1 MNDLPLVLVTVGTDH
16 HRFDRLIEWVDRWFD
31 EMGRGR
37 VRCVAQHGASRAPEH
52 AEPRDFL
59 DHVELLELMGAASAV
74 VTHAGASTIGEA
86 RRLGRLPVIVPRD
99 PALDEIVD
107 GHQIDF
113 LRRIE
118 EKGLVA
124 ACATEKDLRT
134 RLDRLLDEPDA
145 FLLAEGD
152 SGAVQAAAVQRTG
165 SLIDTLMNVRAKT
178 PEGTAVEGPAVEAE
192 QAEGTGEAD
201 GFPSV
206 TVVVAT
212 RDRPELLRV
221 ALDSIVAQ
229 DYPGDVDVLVVHD
242 QSEIDDTVAVDKP
255 GRRISVMSNTRVAG
269 LAGARNSGI
278 LAAAGD
284 LVAFCDDDDRWLPGK
299 LTAQVAALRSAPGA
313 GLACCGIRV
322 LYDDTK
328 VDRTLDR
335 GEVAFTDLLRSR
347 LTELHPST
355 FLLRRDALIE
365 RIGLVSE
372 EVPGSHGEDYEF
384 LLRAARDAPIVNVPD
399 VHVEVLWHK
408 RSYFAQRWRVI
419 AEALTWLLERFPEFR
434 LMPAGYGRIAGQIAF
449 AEAASGRRRAA
460 LRWVRRTV
468 RANWREPRAY
478 LAVAIACRLVG
489 ADRIVRFLHRRGRG
503 I

>member
-1 MNDLPLVLVTVGTDH
+1 MSDRPLVLVTVGTDH
-16 HRFDRLIEWVDRWFD
+16 HRFDRLIEWVDRWFAD
-31 EMGRGR
+31 AGQGR
-37 VRCVAQHGASRAPEH
+37 VHCVVQHGASRAPEH

-59 DHVELLELMGAASAV
+59 DHVELLKLMEQAAVV

-99 PALDEIVD
+99 PAHDEIVD

-113 LRRIE
+113 LKRIE

-124 ACATEKDLRT
+124 ACGTEAELRAQ
-134 RLDRLLDEPDA
+134 LDRLVDDPDA

-152 SGAVQAAAVQRTG
+152 SGAAQAAAVRRTG
-165 SLIDTLMNVRAKT
+165 QLIDTLMSVRGET
-178 PEGTAVEGPAVEAE
+178 PARPAGSPA
-192 QAEGTGEAD
+192 AEGGEP
-201 GFPSV
+201 PSV

-212 RDRPELLRV
+212 RNRPELLRV
-221 ALDSIVAQ
+221 ALDSILAQ
-229 DYPGDVDVLVVHD
+229 DYAGDIDCLVVHD

-255 GRRISVMSNTRVAG
+255 GRRVSVMANTRVPG

-278 LAAAGD
+278 LAATGE

-299 LTAQVAALRSAPGA
+299 LTAQVDVLRSAPGA
-313 GLACCGIRV
+313 GLACTGIRI
-322 LYDDTK
+322 LYDDRK

-335 GEVAFTDLLRSR
+335 GEVAFADLLRSR

-384 LLRAARDAPIVNVPD
+384 LLRAARDAAIVNVPD
-399 VHVEVLWHK
+399 VHVEVLWGK
-408 RSYFAQRWRVI
+408 QSYFAQRWRVI
-419 AEALTWLLERFPEFR
+419 ADALAWLLEEVPEFR
-434 LMPAGYGRIAGQIAF
+434 LVPAGHGRIAGQIAF
-449 AEAASGRRRAA
+449 AEAAAGRRRSA
-460 LRWVRRTV
+460 LRWARRTV

>member
-1 MNDLPLVLVTVGTDH
+1 MSDLPLVLVTVGTDY
-16 HRFDRLIEWVDRWFD
+16 HRFDRLIEWVDRWYA
-31 EMGRGR
+31 ETGRGR
-37 VRCVAQHGASRAPEH
+37 VRCVVQHGASRAPEH

-59 DHVELLELMGAASAV
+59 DHVELLELMERAAAV

-99 PALDEIVD
+99 PAFDEIVD

-124 ACATEKDLRT
+124 SCADEKDLRA

-145 FLLAEGD
+145 FRLAEGD
-152 SGAVQAAAVQRTG
+152 SGTAQAAAVRRTG
-165 SLIDTLMNVRAKT
+165 SLIDTLMTVRGGTSALPAQAPAPAAGE
-178 PEGTAVEGPAVEAE
+178 PEEY
-192 QAEGTGEAD
+192 
-201 GFPSV
+201 PSV
-206 TVVVAT
+206 TVVIAT
-212 RDRPELLRV
+212 RNRPELLRV
-221 ALDSIVAQ
+221 ALESILAQ
-229 DYPGDVDVLVVHD
+229 DYPGDVDCLVVHD
-242 QSEIDDTVAVDKP
+242 QSEPDDTVAVDKP
-255 GRRISVMSNTRVAG
+255 GRRVSVMVNTRSQG

-278 LAAAGD
+278 LAAGGD

-299 LTAQVAALRSAPGA
+299 LNAQVAALRTAPDA

-328 VDRTLDR
+328 VDRALDR
-335 GEVAFTDLLRSR
+335 REVTFTDLLYSR

-355 FLLRRDALIE
+355 FLLRRNALVD

-384 LLRAARDAPIVNVPD
+384 LLRAARDHAIVNVPE

-408 RSYFAQRWRVI
+408 QSYFAQRWRVI
-419 AEALTWLLERFPEFR
+419 ADALAWLLERFPEFR
-434 LMPAGYGRIAGQIAF
+434 LAPAGYGRIAGQVAF
-449 AEAASGRRRAA
+449 AEAASGRRRSA
-460 LRWVRRTV
+460 LRWARRTV

-478 LAVAIACRLVG
+478 LTVAVACHLIK

>member
-31 EMGRGR
+31 ELGRGR
-37 VRCVAQHGASRAPEH
+37 VRCVVQHGASRAPEH
-52 AEPRDFL
+52 AEARDFL
-59 DHVELLELMGAASAV
+59 DHVELLDLMGRASAV

-99 PALDEIVD
+99 PSLDEIVD

-134 RLDRLLDEPDA
+134 QLDRLLDDPDA

-178 PEGTAVEGPAVEAE
+178 PAE
-192 QAEGTGEAD
+192 TSGEAVAEPERPGD
-201 GFPSV
+201 DREPEEFPGV
-206 TVVVAT
+206 TVIVAT

-221 ALDSIVAQ
+221 ALDSILAQ
-229 DYPGDVDVLVVHD
+229 DYPGDVHVLVVHD
-242 QSEIDDTVAVDKP
+242 QSEIDGTLVLDKP
-255 GRRISVMSNTRVAG
+255 GRRVSVMSNARAPG

-278 LAAAGD
+278 LAAASE

-299 LTAQVAALRSAPGA
+299 LTAQVAALRDAPGA

-322 LYDDTK
+322 LYDETK

-335 GEVAFTDLLRSR
+335 GEVTFTDLLRSR

-355 FLLRRDALIE
+355 FLLRRDVLIE

-384 LLRAARDAPIVNVPD
+384 LLRAARDAPIVNVQD

-408 RSYFAQRWRVI
+408 RSYFAQRWQVI
-419 AEALTWLLERFPEFR
+419 AEALAWLLERFPEFR

-503 I
+503 V